1 MNSLQTLT
9 GLPSNHPSYSQ
20 DFSRRFKGGF
30 LLMKDQLIQLTHEIG
45 AFEYE
50 CLNLHTKQKFLL
62 NTKDSSPIFDLW
74 IPEMGFYALPFGYI
88 YIYQKPS
95 RQYCRTFNPGSN
107 YKIQIS
113 PLRNNMD
120 VYLAIFNK
128 TVHTHKNYN
137 DPDGYVLTNK
147 LLIKFNDYPLS
158 YSLYYL
164 QVPIGT
170 VNITDKTITFKNP
183 MIQQEVQDSL
193 NRIGEFGWTFL

>member
-1 MNSLQTLT
+1 
-9 GLPSNHPSYSQ
+9 
-20 DFSRRFKGGF
+20 
-30 LLMKDQLIQLTHEIG
+30 MKDQLIQLTHEIG

-74 IPEMGFYALPFGYI
+74 IPEMGFYALPGGYI

-107 YKIQIS
+107 YKIQIW
-113 PLRNNMD
+113 PLRNNNMD

-128 TVHTHKNYN
+128 TIHTHKIY
-137 DPDGYVLTNK
+137 DYPHGYVLTNK
-147 LLIKFNDYPLS
+147 LLIKYNDYSLS

-170 VNITDKTITFKNP
+170 VNINDKTITLKNP
-183 MIQQEVQDSL
+183 MIIQEVQDSL

>member
-1 MNSLQTLT
+1 
-9 GLPSNHPSYSQ
+9 
-20 DFSRRFKGGF
+20 
-30 LLMKDQLIQLTHEIG
+30 MKDQLIQLTHKIG

-50 CLNLHTKQKFLL
+50 CLNLVTKSKFIL

-120 VYLAIFNK
+120 LYLPIFNK
-128 TVHTHKNYN
+128 TVHSHKNYD
-137 DPDGYVLTNK
+137 DPYGYVLTNK
-147 LLIKFNDYPLS
+147 LLLKFNDYSLT
-158 YSLYYL
+158 YNLYYL

-170 VNITDKTITFKNP
+170 VNMKTKAITLKNP
-183 MIQQEVQDSL
+183 VIIQEVQDSL